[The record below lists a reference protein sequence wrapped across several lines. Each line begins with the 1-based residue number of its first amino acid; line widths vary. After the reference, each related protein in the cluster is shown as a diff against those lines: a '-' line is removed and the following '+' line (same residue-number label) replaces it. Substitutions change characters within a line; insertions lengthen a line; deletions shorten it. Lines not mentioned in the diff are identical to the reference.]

1 MERFARR
8 YPKPSSQFQYNL
20 FNKTETLPPKKTNVF
35 KVCFPFSLLLFFTI
49 NFYWLS
55 MFLSCKFVFCRAYCA
70 ELGTAELRATQQRR
84 YLFVSGSVAVFFGH
98 QQQAAASLSF

>member
-20 FNKTETLPPKKTNVF
+20 FQKNEIIPSRKTNVG

-55 MFLSCKFVFCRAYCA
+55 MFLSFFRVNLFSAVRTTLAY
-70 ELGTAELRATQQRR
+70 
-84 YLFVSGSVAVFFGH
+84 
-98 QQQAAASLSF
+98 